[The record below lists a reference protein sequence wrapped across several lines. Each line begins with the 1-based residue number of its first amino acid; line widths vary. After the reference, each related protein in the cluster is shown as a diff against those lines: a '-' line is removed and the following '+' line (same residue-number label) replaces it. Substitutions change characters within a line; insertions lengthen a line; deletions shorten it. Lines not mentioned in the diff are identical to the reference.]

1 LISISNFHYLEYS
14 FKIGIDELL
23 KNARDLISQNT
34 FDEIM
39 VQLFENISII
49 QGYVCSTID
58 PLREQFQQSDDEYS
72 QISNKFEKDLYL
84 NSIMAVYD
92 ICQST
97 ETLLGVKK
105 NKANDVRLF
114 ETFINLFSQF
124 YHHLKVFK

>member
-1 LISISNFHYLEYS
+1 
-14 FKIGIDELL
+14 L

-34 FDEIM
+34 FDEIIM
-39 VQLFENISII
+39 IQLFENISII
-49 QGYVCSTID
+49 KGYVCSTID
-58 PLREQFQQSDDEYS
+58 PLREQFQQSDDEYLE
-72 QISNKFEKDLYL
+72 ISKKDKIDLYL